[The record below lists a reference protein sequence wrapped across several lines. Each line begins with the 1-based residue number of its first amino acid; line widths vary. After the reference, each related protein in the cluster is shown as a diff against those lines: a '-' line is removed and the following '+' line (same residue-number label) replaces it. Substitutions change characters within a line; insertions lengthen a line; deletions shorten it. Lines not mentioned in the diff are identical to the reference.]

1 MVAAPRKTY
10 LAVDLGASSGRVL
23 AGKYNGEKLHLEE
36 VHRFGNGGVKVGPH
50 LYWDLLR
57 LWTDI
62 KEGLR
67 KAHQAFGESICSVG
81 VDTWGVDFG
90 ILGPNDELLG
100 NPIHYRD
107 AQNHGMLDDAFS
119 RVDRREIFAETGLQ
133 FMEFNSLYQLLA
145 LKKRKAAVLEGAKSF
160 LMMPDLFHWL
170 LSGEKSNEM
179 TNASTSQCLN
189 PQTGQWA
196 KGLLDRFGLP
206 TDIFG
211 PLSPSG
217 TQLGNLQSSLV
228 QEVGLS
234 HAKVILPGTHDTAS
248 AVMAV
253 PAQSC
258 PDEMPD
264 WCYISSGTWSLMGI
278 ETAKPQVTDRIYDLN
293 FTNEGGVGGTTR
305 VLKNIAGLWLIQE
318 CRRVW
323 AEAGQT
329 FDWGELVKMADT
341 SSPLQ
346 SFIAPDAPRFL
357 APESMPRAICNY
369 CQETGQAVPRSEG
382 AVIRCALE
390 SLALRYREVLEWL
403 EEIAGRRIETIH
415 IVGGGTQNELLCQM
429 AADACRRPVIT
440 GPVEATALGNMMLQA
455 VSLGDCGSVAEA
467 REVIRASFEV
477 KTFTPVNADPWD
489 EAFAKFKTLT
499 D

>member
-1 MVAAPRKTY
+1 
-10 LAVDLGASSGRVL
+10 
-23 AGKYNGEKLHLEE
+23 
-36 VHRFGNGGVKVGPH
+36 
-50 LYWDLLR
+50 
-57 LWTDI
+57 
-62 KEGLR
+62 
-67 KAHQAFGESICSVG
+67 
-81 VDTWGVDFG
+81 
-90 ILGPNDELLG
+90 
-100 NPIHYRD
+100 
-107 AQNHGMLDDAFS
+107 
-119 RVDRREIFAETGLQ
+119 
-133 FMEFNSLYQLLA
+133 
-145 LKKRKAAVLEGAKSF
+145 
-160 LMMPDLFHWL
+160 
-170 LSGEKSNEM
+170 
-179 TNASTSQCLN
+179 
-189 PQTGQWA
+189 
-196 KGLLDRFGLP
+196 
-206 TDIFG
+206 
-211 PLSPSG
+211 
-217 TQLGNLQSSLV
+217 
-228 QEVGLS
+228 
-234 HAKVILPGTHDTAS
+234 
-248 AVMAV
+248 
-253 PAQSC
+253 
-258 PDEMPD
+258 MPD

-278 ETAKPQVTDRIYDLN
+278 ETAKPQVTDRVYDLN

-329 FDWGELVKMADT
+329 YDWGELVKMADA

-369 CQETGQAVPRSEG
+369 CQETGQAVPQSEG